1 MNLENE
7 LREALRRGPAP
18 EGFAAQVLAR
28 TRVTPVRLT
37 PWWRRPATLALA
49 AALILAL
56 LIPSEIS
63 NYRRREQRRG
73 LEAKQQLMNALA
85 ITRVQLQQA
94 KARVRRNTRKAI

>member
-1 MNLENE
+1 MNLEHE
-7 LREALRRGPAP
+7 LREALRREPAP
-18 EGFAAQVLAR
+18 GGFAARVLAQ
-28 TRVTPVRLT
+28 TRVTPIRNT

-63 NYRRREQRRG
+63 IYRQHEKQRG
-73 LEAKQQLMNALA
+73 LAAKEQLMNALA